1 MIKKDWVKGELSNEG
16 CVCSDLAGGSA
27 RLQET
32 LVDGVLQE
40 LLVVTGHGRV
50 STAASSVVTVR
61 HLEH

>member
-1 MIKKDWVKGELSNEG
+1 MRGG
-16 CVCSDLAGGSA
+16 GCSDLAWGSA

-40 LLVVTGHGRV
+40 LLIITGHGHV